1 MKRQEL
7 TFRVFV
13 SSTFSDLKAE
23 RDALQQHAFPRLRKY
38 CEQHNARFQAIDL
51 RWGVS
56 EESALDQKTMEICF
70 QELERCQELSP
81 KPNFIIL
88 LGQRY
93 GWLPLPTRI
102 PSSEFEE
109 LLSQVEEP
117 ERELL
122 LWKDPPVEPTEENAW
137 YARDD
142 NARPELPGGARDEAE
157 YVLRPR
163 RRGTSEEH
171 FETWQK
177 KEEQLR
183 EILLRAID
191 KAGWTIDDPRRAK
204 YTQSATHQEIECG
217 ALKTDEPE
225 KHVHA
230 YIRTINN
237 CPTDGTAHDFVDCD
251 GSHLESLLNELAPRP
266 ETGLCGGLP
275 EKNVYRYRAEW
286 KGGKPESDLQALCE
300 RVYDDL
306 KAVIDE
312 ELAAFTQQPDIDRER
327 EAHQVFG
334 DERCAFF
341 KGREDQLSEIASYL
355 DGDSNKPL
363 VVSGAS
369 GSGKTALMARARLM
383 ANGEWPLGG
392 ERSDET
398 TYEKLVLTRFIG
410 ATPASTDLRSLLR
423 SLCEELGFQDIPQD
437 MNDLVR
443 VFRER
448 LSGQPES
455 GGEQSRTDVPPT
467 VVFLDALDQL
477 NDTENAH
484 RLYWLPRELAP
495 GVKLVL
501 SVLEPEPTRDADAD
515 GDAKKS
521 PAPSPFFAHPCELAK
536 RLWPDSQLSLSKMSR
551 ADGSNVLTAW
561 LDAVGRGLIK
571 EQTRDVLDKLA
582 ADGRPLYLKL
592 AFEEARIWHSWEGLP
607 CGADQEPGLGG
618 TVEEILTDLLFR
630 LEQEHSKIIVERAL
644 GSLAVAKN
652 GLTEDELLDLLSRDP
667 DVYLAFAVGA
677 HHLPGDLAVCIRE
690 LFAEQ
695 SGKRVDEVTDNETM
709 QKFASLQNEPAA
721 LRRYVADRVR
731 QADQQA
737 EQRIKK
743 PADAHPEPLLLPKL
757 PVVLWSRLN
766 AAIKPYMTQRRADGT
781 QVLSFYHRQVNVAV
795 KNRYLNG
802 NEHRISAHRR
812 LSEYFAAQDY
822 WAESLEAQR
831 ARAKRLPPTPRP
843 ANIRKVVELP
853 YHVLE
858 VAKLNDPESKKSD
871 AAEWDA
877 VANLLTDWQFL
888 EAKAEADPSGKYAA
902 SAADEVSRAVK

>member
-1 MKRQEL
+1 
-7 TFRVFV
+7 
-13 SSTFSDLKAE
+13 
-23 RDALQQHAFPRLRKY
+23 
-38 CEQHNARFQAIDL
+38 
-51 RWGVS
+51 
-56 EESALDQKTMEICF
+56 MEICF
-70 QELERCQELSP
+70 QELNRCQELSP

-88 LGQRY
+88 LGQHY

-102 PSSEFEE
+102 PASEFEA
-109 LLSQVEEP
+109 LLSQVDQSD
-117 ERELL
+117 RELL
-122 LWKDPPVEPTEENAW
+122 LWNEPTMDPTEGKAW
-137 YARDD
+137 YARDT
-142 NARPELPGGARDEAE
+142 NARPELPGGTRDDAE

-163 RRGTSEEH
+163 WRRTSEEN
-171 FETWQK
+171 FETWQRT
-177 KEEQLR
+177 EEQLR
-183 EILLRAID
+183 GILHRAIE
-191 KAGWTIDDPRRAK
+191 KSGWALDDPRRAK
-204 YTQSATHQEIECG
+204 YTHSATHQEIECG
-217 ALKTDEPE
+217 ALRAEETET
-225 KHVHA
+225 HVHA
-230 YIRTINN
+230 YIRTIDNY
-237 CPTDGTAHDFVDCD
+237 PTDGSAQVFVDAGD
-251 GSHLESLLNELAPRP
+251 SELKRLLNVLTPIP
-266 ETGLCGGLP
+266 ETGMKGRLP
-275 EKNVYRYRAEW
+275 ERNVYRYRAEW
-286 KGGKPESDLQALCE
+286 KCGKPESDLQALCE
-300 RVYDDL
+300 RVYNDL

-312 ELAAFTQQPDIDRER
+312 ELAVFTQRSDIERER
-327 EAHQVFG
+327 EAHEVFG
-334 DERCAFF
+334 VERCAFF
-341 KGREDQLSEIASYL
+341 KGREDPLNKIADYIA
-355 DGDSNKPL
+355 GDSNKPL
-363 VVSGAS
+363 VVAGAS
-369 GSGKTALMARARLM
+369 GSGKTALMARASLM
-383 ANGEWPLGG
+383 ADGQWPLRG
-392 ERSDET
+392 ERSSGAEPDHPAI
-398 TYEKLVLTRFIG
+398 TRFIG
-410 ATPASTDLRSLLR
+410 ATPASADLRSLLR
-423 SLCEELGFQDIPQD
+423 SLCEELGVSNIPLD
-437 MNDLVR
+437 MNDLIR

-448 LSGQPES
+448 LSGHLES
-455 GGEQSRTDVPPT
+455 GGEQSRTDVPPAL
-467 VVFLDALDQL
+467 VFLDALDQL